1 MAENERV
8 KFDVKNIKT
17 MNLKYQR
24 EKHIKEAFAA
34 WLFLLP
40 NFLGFLV
47 VTFFPIF
54 ATLILSFS
62 EWDGLSYAK
71 PSEITLKFYSDQPAA
86 EDIKI
91 EKGTV
96 LYLNTT
102 KTTFRNEIITI
113 PYTINEDIQV
123 PENSLQYGLFNVSYL
138 KNWKDPRNI
147 LADGSYVI
155 QPMID
160 KIETNY
166 QKYIRPEEV
175 YFDDQNITAMNIR
188 FEEPLGALSISYNG
202 TPQFSGKEIV
212 VTKKTK
218 KAELIAKGTVIL
230 ADLSIKTPTKQET
243 KTWTYTLVNDL
254 VLKKGETNVKGIT
267 ALTANETGQLAK
279 GPNQVMNSPKNAE
292 GTLITLKDG
301 VPLPMKVK
309 LAQIPNIGNFGLQ
322 LIGFGN
328 FEELIMRDTRFRMY
342 FVNTLFFLLEIPLGM
357 VLSLIMAL
365 AMNQPL
371 KGIVVF
377 RVLFFLPVISNI
389 VAIALLWRW
398 ILNSDY
404 GFLNEMLRAIGIS
417 NPPQWFGDKT
427 WAKVA
432 IILMD
437 VWKGAGYNMMLY
449 LAGLQGIPHYLYEAA
464 DIDGAS
470 GWQQFMNI
478 TWPLL
483 SPTNFFILIM
493 GVIGGFQAF
502 GSQYVMTSGGPAGST
517 TTLVYYIYN
526 NAYKWSN
533 MGYATA
539 IAVILFIFVMVI
551 TAINMKLTEGNVEY

>member
-8 KFDVKNIKT
+8 KFDVKNIKS
-17 MNLKYQR
+17 MNKKYQR
-24 EKHIKEAFAA
+24 EKHIKEAFTA

-40 NFLGFLV
+40 NFLGFLL

-86 EDIKI
+86 EDIKL

-102 KTTFRNEIITI
+102 KTTFRDEIVTI
-113 PYTINEDIQV
+113 PYSINEDIQI
-123 PENSLQYGLFNVSYL
+123 PDNSLQYGLFNISYL

-147 LADGSYVI
+147 LSDGTLII
-155 QPMID
+155 QPLIE

-175 YFDDQNITAMNIR
+175 YFDDQNISAMNIR
-188 FEEPLGALSISYNG
+188 FEQPQGGMSLSYNG

-212 VTKKTK
+212 ITKKTK
-218 KAELIAKGTVIL
+218 QALVIAKGTIIL

-243 KTWTYTLVNDL
+243 KTWTYTLKNDL
-254 VLKKGETNVKGIT
+254 VLKKGETNIKGIT
-267 ALTANETGQLAK
+267 ALTANETGQLGK
-279 GPNQVMNSPKNAE
+279 GPNQIINNPKNAE
-292 GTLITLKDG
+292 GVLMTLMDG
-301 VPLPMKVK
+301 KPLPFKIKV
-309 LAQIPNIGNFGLQ
+309 AQIPNIGNFGLQ

-328 FEELIMRDTRFRMY
+328 FEELILRDSRFRMY
-342 FVNTLFFLLEIPLGM
+342 FLNTLFFLLEIPIGM
-357 VLSLIMAL
+357 IMSLIMAL

-404 GFLNEMLRAIGIS
+404 GFLNELLRAIGIS

-427 WAKVA
+427 WAKIA
-432 IILMD
+432 IIIMD

-449 LAGLQGIPHYLYEAA
+449 LAGLQGIPHFLYEAA

-483 SPTNFFILIM
+483 SSTNFFILIM
-493 GVIGGFQAF
+493 GIIGGFQAF
-502 GSQYVMTSGGPAGST
+502 GTQYVMTSGGPAGST

-526 NAYKWSN
+526 NAYQWSN

-539 IAVILFIFVMVI
+539 IAVILFVFVMVI
-551 TAINMKLTEGNVEY
+551 TIINMRLTQGKVEY